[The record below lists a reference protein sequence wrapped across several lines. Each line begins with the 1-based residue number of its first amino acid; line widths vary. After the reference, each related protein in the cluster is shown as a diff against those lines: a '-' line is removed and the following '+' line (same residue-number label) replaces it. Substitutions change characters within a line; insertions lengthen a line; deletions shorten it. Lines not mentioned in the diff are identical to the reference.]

1 MSFLKGKN
9 VLLGVTASIAAYKA
23 ASLVRLLVKLGATVK
38 VIQSPASKDFVTP
51 LTLSTLSK
59 NPVLTDFTKEENED
73 VWNNHVELGL
83 WADLMIIAP
92 TTAKTL
98 SKMTSGDCDNLLLA
112 TYLSAKCPVFFAPAM
127 DLDMFAHS
135 STQENIKKLQSYGNY
150 LIPPGDGDLASGLSG
165 KGRMAEPE
173 EIIKSV
179 IDKLYS
185 NLPLKGKRVM
195 VTAGPTYEMI
205 DSVRFIGN
213 LSSGK
218 MGFSL
223 ANVAAQLGADV
234 TLVSG
239 PTRFDVENDKIKRI
253 DIVSSDE
260 LFHACKKVAHQMDI
274 VIMSAAVADF
284 KIDEISKSKIKKDQ
298 GLNLKFVPT
307 IDVLKSIAHE
317 KKEHQIMVGF
327 ALENENELENANKKL
342 VAKNLDLI
350 ILNSLRD
357 KGAGFMTDTNKIS
370 IIENGNKVT
379 NFKLKSKNDVA
390 YDIFNHILKM
400 IS

>member
-1 MSFLKGKN
+1 MSYLKGKN

-23 ASLVRLLVKLGATVK
+23 ASLVRLLVKLGATVQ
-38 VIQSPASKDFVTP
+38 VIQSPTSKDFVTP
-51 LTLSTLSK
+51 LTLSTLS
-59 NPVLTDFTKEENED
+59 NLPVLTDFTKEENED

-98 SKMTSGDCDNLLLA
+98 SKMALGDCDNLLLA

-135 STQENIKKLQSYGNY
+135 STQENIKKLQSYGNHF
-150 LIPPGDGDLASGLSG
+150 IPPGDGDLASGLSG

-173 EIIKSV
+173 EIIKFV
-179 IDKLYS
+179 IDELYS
-185 NLPLKGKRVM
+185 NLPLKGKRVL

-223 ANVAAQLGADV
+223 ANVAANLGADV
-234 TLVSG
+234 TLISG
-239 PTRFDVENDKIKRI
+239 PTKFEVENENIKRI

-260 LFHACKKVAHQMDI
+260 LFDACNKVAHQMDI

-284 KIDEISKSKIKKDQ
+284 KVDKISNSKLKKDQ
-298 GLNLKFVPT
+298 GINLKFVPT
-307 IDVLKSIAHE
+307 IDVLKTLALK
-317 KKEHQIMVGF
+317 KKEHQIFIGF
-327 ALENENELENANKKL
+327 ALENENELENAMKKL
-342 VAKNLDLI
+342 VTKNLDLV
-350 ILNSLRD
+350 ILNSLKD
-357 KGAGFMTDTNKIS
+357 EGAGFITDTNKIS
-370 IIENGNKVT
+370 IIENGNKVI
-379 NFKLKSKNDVA
+379 NFELKSKNEVA
-390 YDIFNHILKM
+390 VDIFNHILNM
-400 IS
+400 TT